1 MADAMDRIEAPLE
14 TLRETVRD
22 EWTDYNGHMNLAYF
36 VLVFDL
42 ATDNFYSGFGL
53 GEDYFRRT
61 NHSTFAVES
70 HTNYLAEVLEGAALR
85 CTTQLLGFDEK
96 RMHYFHRMYREAD
109 GAMAATMELMA
120 VHVDIGVRKVAPMPD
135 EIQGRLGRIF
145 EAHAALERPPQAGRV
160 MRIGNPVRK

>member
-1 MADAMDRIEAPLE
+1 MDRIEAPME
-14 TLRETVRD
+14 TLCESVRP

-42 ATDNFYSGFGL
+42 ATDGFYSGFGL
-53 GEDYFRRT
+53 GEDYFKRT
-61 NHSTFAVES
+61 GHSTFAVES
-70 HTNYLAEVLEGAALR
+70 HTNYLAEVLEGASLR

-120 VHVDIGVRKVAPMPD
+120 VHVDLGVRKVAPMPN
-135 EIQGRLGRIF
+135 EIQDRLGRIF
-145 EAHAALERPPQAGRV
+145 VAHAALERPPQVGRV
-160 MRIGNPVRK
+160 MRLGNPARK